1 MQDSINLD
9 AEEPNHQVKFGSQ
22 IHSSSQYSIQ
32 SSGNSILTFK
42 TNLSSL
48 RTSLL
53 WIELKTSQLVAWCSN
68 WSNKIS
74 LFDLENQEN
83 YANFD
88 GVDLRTTYGN
98 YVLIKLFFSKI
109 FKDLSERWTHVM
121 AISSMRLLVSLHHVY
136 GRSANM
142 KIFSISS
149 KGQVKPVYTFEEVLG
164 GI

>member
-22 IHSSSQYSIQ
+22 KHSSPQHSTR
-32 SSGNSILTFK
+32 SSGNWILTFK

-74 LFDLENQEN
+74 VFDLENKEN

-98 YVLIKLFFSKI
+98 FVFINLFLKNFLKTLV
-109 FKDLSERWTHVM
+109 KDGHM
-121 AISSMRLLVSLHHVY
+121 
-136 GRSANM
+136 
-142 KIFSISS
+142 
-149 KGQVKPVYTFEEVLG
+149 
-164 GI
+164 